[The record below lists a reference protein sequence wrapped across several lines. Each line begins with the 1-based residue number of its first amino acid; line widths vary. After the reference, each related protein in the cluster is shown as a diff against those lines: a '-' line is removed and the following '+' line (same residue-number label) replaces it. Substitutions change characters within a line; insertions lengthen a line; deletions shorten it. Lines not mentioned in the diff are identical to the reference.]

1 MCLNIQSGQSEHLVS
16 LNSDLKIL
24 LDFRLNWLA
33 EEFVYYSD
41 REFTE
46 VYTVLDAL
54 NKRNAYMK
62 PGQKGYRLPTK
73 AKWC

>member
-1 MCLNIQSGQSEHLVS
+1 MTAVKVMCLNIQSGQSEHLVS

-46 VYTVLDAL
+46 VYTVLDTL
-54 NKRNAYMK
+54 N
-62 PGQKGYRLPTK
+62 
-73 AKWC
+73 